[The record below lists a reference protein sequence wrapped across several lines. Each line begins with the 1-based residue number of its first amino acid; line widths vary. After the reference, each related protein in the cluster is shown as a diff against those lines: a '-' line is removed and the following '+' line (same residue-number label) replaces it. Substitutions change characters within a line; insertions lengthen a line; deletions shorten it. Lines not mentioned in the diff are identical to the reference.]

1 MNKMEKQMGRYGDK
15 SSLSK
20 TTADLNM
27 QELNKIKQPIIN
39 RLKELSQR
47 Q

>member
-1 MNKMEKQMGRYGDK
+1 MEKRVGRFGDK

-27 QELNKIKQPIIN
+27 QEINKIK
-39 RLKELSQR
+39 
-47 Q
+47 